1 MKDGFVCIIHM
12 KLFTMLSNVC
22 HMIIG
27 DLFETSHS
35 NINSLHRIGYVW
47 IFQTYITYYNVN
59 HKHRQLFFDKVC
71 QPLPLI
77 MRSIIKSS
85 HL

>member
-35 NINSLHRIGYVW
+35 NINSLQV
-47 IFQTYITYYNVN
+47 
-59 HKHRQLFFDKVC
+59 D
-71 QPLPLI
+71 PLVIYFTLGSKPNI
-77 MRSIIKSS
+77 V
-85 HL
+85 